1 MWTGIEVLIA
11 RASGDNLF
19 TLTYRTTPTDFK
31 MSATNA
37 ARNVIRQ
44 ILTSYKSSRGF
55 DKVGDKV

>member
-1 MWTGIEVLIA
+1 MWTGTEVLIELL
-11 RASGDNLF
+11 GDNLF

-37 ARNVIRQ
+37 ARSVIRQ